1 MSTIEGYG
9 ITVDPTAPTSLF
21 SGGTTVS
28 VNASATVDDTSG
40 VPAVTVTNKG
50 DKVNANFNFGFTGLK
65 GKDGENGKDGKDGTA
80 DDVEMKVT
88 IDSTTGTPSAA
99 VSKTVVNKVD
109 TFNVAMSG
117 IKGEKG
123 DKGANGIDG
132 ANGKDGTNGVTPN
145 IIITPTVDS
154 NVGTPSVDTV
164 KTISGNDSNFAI
176 NFHNLKGEKGAD
188 GAQGTPGVNGTNGA
202 KGSDGVTPS
211 ISVSASVDDT
221 MGTPSVVVNKTGTD
235 AAPNFDLAFS
245 GLKAS
250 DNLTATAQVLPRL
263 SINSDPNGI
272 DVTTEKTYSYGNPN
286 INFGFCGLRGSLIT
300 CINETV
306 TEKDNSSITLTYSIV
321 NYMYLYFIQLS
332 KIINSSGS
340 VTTNKCTFNMKQ
352 FTGYLM
358 PFNTFPPDTFDYLNV
373 PLYFTVNEKLG
384 STEYNGLAPYIKH
397 NDIDDELPITVPAGI
412 STGCTYM
419 DSCTLFAFGNKLP
432 NSVILTT

>member
-80 DDVEMKVT
+80 DDIEMKVT
-88 IDSTTGTPSAA
+88 IDNTTGTPSAA

-154 NVGTPSVDTV
+154 NVGTPSVGIV

-211 ISVSASVDDT
+211 VSVSASVDDT

-250 DNLTATAQVLPRL
+250 DNLTATAQVLPKL
-263 SINSDPNGI
+263 AANIDPNGI

-286 INFGFCGLRGSLIT
+286 INFGFCGLRGSLIYY
-300 CINETV
+300 INNSV
-306 TEKDNSSITLTYSIV
+306 TATGNSSITLRYSIV
-321 NYMYLYFIQLS
+321 NYLYIYYFSLIAIDNTSWSVASDRLFFKMPQFSKYIQ
-332 KIINSSGS
+332 
-340 VTTNKCTFNMKQ
+340 T
-352 FTGYLM
+352 Y
-358 PFNTFPPDTFDYLNV
+358 NTFPIDTFDYLKQTQ
-373 PLYFTVNEKLG
+373 YFTVQNSEGHGYTGK
-384 STEYNGLAPYIKH
+384 APYLAADNITTPTGLCIVIPP
-397 NDIDDELPITVPAGI
+397 NLPSGT
-412 STGCTYM
+412 TYINANLLLLG
-419 DSCTLFAFGNKLP
+419 DKLP
-432 NSVILTT
+432 NEIIE